1 MYKAYIAFLPQDGRF
16 YDLMLAELFE
26 KEGIK
31 CTFAESLAGYDE
43 MCNAITSSDVYITFS
58 NPQFIYGSFNPKA
71 ELQYALRAGIPSV
84 IYKLAP
90 SADYLGI
97 DPISNFDQAAVF
109 QFGNGQY
116 LADFPGFV
124 REYIESSRK
133 NEDKYIGTRLEKP
146 YEGTDPYAFVSYSHK
161 DKNEVFEVIRMMQEA
176 GYRIWYDEGI
186 DPASEW
192 DDNIAEH
199 LTAAGYVIPCFS
211 ENFFNSQNCN
221 DELFFARE
229 LGLSIMPVYLEDVQ
243 LEPGAAMRFGRLQ
256 ALFYHK
262 YTEKNRFLDKVAAA
276 EGIDAC
282 RDKSSDIK

>member
-1 MYKAYIAFLPQDGRF
+1 MYRAYIAFLPPDGRF
-16 YDLMLAELFE
+16 NDLMLKELFE

-90 SADYLGI
+90 GADYLGI

-146 YEGTDPYAFVSYSHK
+146 YEGTDPYVFVSYSHK

-192 DDNIAEH
+192 DENIAEH
-199 LTAAGYVIPCFS
+199 INKCSYLIAFISPDYI
-211 ENFFNSQNCN
+211 NSQNCR
-221 DELFFARE
+221 DEISYARDLNKE
-229 LGLSIMPVYLEDVQ
+229 RLLVYLKETR
-243 LEPGAAMRFGRLQ
+243 LPAGMAMRLMRLQ
-256 ALFYHK
+256 AIHK
-262 YTEKNRFLDKVAAA
+262 YKYAA
-276 EGIDAC
+276 
-282 RDKSSDIK
+282 SSDFADKLFSAKGIETAKI